1 MKKINFTLILALCL
15 APTLALAQGP
25 KIGVV
30 NANRVVQECKKGK
43 AFFTELEGF
52 KKKKDDEI
60 KGQITTAQNMQKD
73 AQAKAASMSDDK
85 KREIANNLEK
95 MEREIK
101 RLGEDAQRE
110 TTGKL
115 NEGLERFQRELG
127 PLIRQIAL
135 EQGLQ
140 LVFNDGPSSGIVF
153 RDPSVDITDAVIKK
167 YDEMNP

>member
-1 MKKINFTLILALCL
+1 MKKTNFTLLLALCL

-43 AFFTELEGF
+43 AFFNELEGF

-60 KGQITTAQNMQKD
+60 KELVTSLQNKQKD
-73 AQAKAASMSDDK
+73 AQAKAASMSEDK
-85 KREIANNLEK
+85 KRDTVRDLEG
-95 MEREIK
+95 MERDIK
-101 RLGEDAQRE
+101 RRGEDAQRE
-110 TTGKL
+110 TTAKL